1 MAYPL
6 GKKSPRRRAFPAG
19 GLLVL
24 LAGLSAPAPGLAQGV
39 IEEWSHVQVPPP
51 PPLVKV
57 TLDAGSTALLVLDLA
72 TQTCNATQRPRCI
85 AMLPRVK
92 ALLAHARAKGM
103 FVVYTLGAA
112 STPADILPDV
122 AMRGGEPVVTAPPD
136 KFAGT
141 DLDAI
146 LKAKGIK
153 TAVVVGAAAH
163 GAVLHTAAG
172 AAFRGYDVVVPVDGM
187 ASETAYAEQYV
198 AWDLVNAPRLADR
211 VKLTRTDWID

>member
-1 MAYPL
+1 MAYLL
-6 GKKSPRRRAFPAG
+6 GRSLSGRLLSAG

-24 LAGLSAPAPGLAQGV
+24 LAGLSAPTPVRAQGV
-39 IEEWSHVQVPPP
+39 IDEWAHVQAPPP

-57 TLDAGSTALLVLDLA
+57 SPDARSTALLVLDLA

-85 AMLPRVK
+85 AMLPRAK

-103 FVVYTLGAA
+103 FVVYTLGVA
-112 STPADILPDV
+112 STTADILPEV
-122 AMRGGEPVVTAPPD
+122 AMQGGEPVVTSGPD
-136 KFAGT
+136 KFVGT

-153 TAVVVGAAAH
+153 TVITIGAAAQ

-172 AAFRGYDVVVPVDGM
+172 SAFRGYDVVVPVDGM
-187 ASETAYAEQYV
+187 ASETSYAEQYTT
-198 AWDLVNAPRLADR
+198 WDLVNAPRLADR
-211 VKLTRTDWID
+211 VKLTRIDWID